1 MRAPHARS
9 PPLLGAKYIAMS
21 FAIYRA
27 EKLKSAGAISA
38 SAAHNA
44 RTRITPNADA
54 SRTSANRQLF
64 GFGGA
69 IPKPE
74 LLLAEWNRRT
84 VSVRRK
90 PDAVLLQELF
100 LGCSPEFFAQPPDKC
115 DFDALLNVWV
125 RLSVDWLHREFGE
138 NLLSATLHLDETTPH
153 IAAYV
158 VPLMPAKDGSI
169 WLSGK
174 KLFNPVTLAQ
184 QQDRYAASLEE
195 IGLERGVRGSV
206 AKHRTIRSYYGQ
218 IEQAEKSVRSAD
230 HQTDRARFDPPPKT
244 PLESSTSY
252 AARLASEA
260 NKRLQT
266 LAREADQV
274 KALALQADAA
284 KRAEQSQRRTSRKLS
299 TELDA
304 ARRAQRELTDLVRDI
319 PLPEVLRRLGWG
331 DGQSEGGSMIW
342 RTGEHAIA
350 VTGAKWFDHK
360 AGRGGGK
367 SIDLVMHLMSCN
379 FSEAVGWLAGQWS
392 ARQASAAVRVAAAQL
407 TASSPKKTF
416 SDLWSYFAKPDAQ
429 ATQLARDYL
438 VTSRGLSPVLVDAQ
452 IHAGMLHGSFQR
464 QRVTAPRPWCVFRHL
479 NADGATT
486 GATLR
491 ALGDEDQPKRAI
503 GDKTT
508 AFFAIG
514 PAILDA
520 DELVFVE
527 SPIDALSYLQRSER
541 ARVVSV
547 GGSIVPDV
555 ALQAART
562 HLLPI
567 TVALDRDQAGESG
580 WQSVLT
586 RVRDWGAD
594 FLARLRRVVPRLV
607 GWEVKDWND
616 LLRAEALE
624 ATRPATP
631 GSKPMI
637 PANDAPLPTIKTRS
651 AAKHRS
657 TEA

>member
-1 MRAPHARS
+1 
-9 PPLLGAKYIAMS
+9 MS
-21 FAIYRA
+21 FAIYRT

-44 RTRITPNADA
+44 RTRITPNADT

-74 LLLAEWNRRT
+74 ILLAEWERRT
-84 VSVRRK
+84 ASARRK

-100 LGCSPEFFAQPPDKC
+100 LGCSPEFFAELTDNRE
-115 DFDALLNVWV
+115 FDTHLDAWV
-125 RLSVDWLHREFGE
+125 RLSVDWLQREFGE

-158 VPLMPAKDGSI
+158 VPLMPAKDGSV

-174 KLFNPVTLAQ
+174 KLFNPVTLTQ
-184 QQDRYAASLEE
+184 QQDRYAAAVAEL
-195 IGLERGVRGSV
+195 GLQRGVRGSI

-218 IEQAEKSVRSAD
+218 IEQAENAVRAVG
-230 HQTDRARFDPPPKT
+230 HQGDRAPFNPPPKAL
-244 PLESSTSY
+244 LESSAAY
-252 AARLASEA
+252 AARIADEA
-260 NKRLQT
+260 NKRMQV
-266 LAREADQV
+266 LAHEADQV

-284 KRAEQSQRRTSRKLS
+284 KQAEQRQRRTSPKLS
-299 TELDA
+299 AELDA
-304 ARRAQRELTDLVRDI
+304 ARKAQRELTDLVRDI
-319 PLPEVLRRLGWG
+319 PLPDVLRRLGWG
-331 DGQSEGGSMIW
+331 DGQSEGRSMIW

-360 AGRGGGK
+360 AGKGDGK

-379 FSEAVGWLAGQWS
+379 FNEAVGWLAGQWT
-392 ARQASAAVRVAAAQL
+392 ANQASAAVRVAAAQL
-407 TASSPKKTF
+407 ATSTPKKTF
-416 SDLWSYFAKPDAQ
+416 ADLWTYFAKPDAQ
-429 ATQLARDYL
+429 ATQLAREYL
-438 VTSRGLSPVLVDAQ
+438 ITSRGLSPVVVDAQ
-452 IHAGMLHGSFQR
+452 IHAGMLHGSFQP
-464 QRVTAPRPWCVFRHL
+464 QRAAAPRPWCVFRHL
-479 NADGATT
+479 NSDGTTT

-547 GGSIVPDV
+547 GGSVVPDA
-555 ALQAART
+555 ALQIART
-562 HLLPI
+562 HQLPI
-567 TVALDRDQAGESG
+567 TVALDNDQAGEHG
-580 WQSVLT
+580 WQGVLG
-586 RVRDWGAD
+586 RARAWGES
-594 FLARLRRVVPRLV
+594 FVARLRRVVPRLM
-607 GWEVKDWND
+607 GWEVKDWNE
-616 LLRAEALE
+616 LLRAEGIE
-624 ATRPATP
+624 ATRGLSTSQP
-631 GSKPMI
+631 
-637 PANDAPLPTIKTRS
+637 APLSLVAAQERTINQQVKTRQ
-651 AAKHRS
+651 HG
-657 TEA
+657 

>member
-1 MRAPHARS
+1 
-9 PPLLGAKYIAMS
+9 MS

-27 EKLKSAGAISA
+27 EKLKSPGAISA
-38 SAAHNA
+38 SVAHNA
-44 RTRITPNADA
+44 RTRNTPNADA

-64 GFGGA
+64 GFSGV

-74 LLLAEWNRRT
+74 MLLAEWERRT
-84 VSVRRK
+84 VSARRK

-100 LGCSPEFFAQPPDKC
+100 LGCSPEFFAELTDARE
-115 DFDALLNVWV
+115 FDAHLDAWV
-125 RLSVDWLHREFGE
+125 RLSVDWLNREFGE

-158 VPLMPAKDGSI
+158 IPLMPAKDGSV

-174 KLFNPVTLAQ
+174 KLFNPVTLTQ
-184 QQDRYAASLEE
+184 QQDRYAAAVAEL
-195 IGLERGVRGSV
+195 GLERGVRGSI

-218 IEQAEKSVRSAD
+218 IEQAEKCVRSAN
-230 HQTDRARFDPPPKT
+230 QQADRARFNPPAKAL
-244 PLESSTSY
+244 LESSAAY

-266 LAREADQV
+266 LAREADQM

-284 KRAEQSQRRTSRKLS
+284 KQAEQRQRRTSQKLS

-304 ARRAQRELTDLVRDI
+304 ARRSQRELTDLVRDI
-319 PLPEVLRRLGWG
+319 PLPDVLRRLGWG
-331 DGQSEGGSMIW
+331 DGQPEGSSMIW

-350 VTGAKWFDHK
+350 VTGEKWFDHK
-360 AGRGGGK
+360 AGKGGGK
-367 SIDLVMHLMSCN
+367 SIDLVMHLMSCS
-379 FSEAVGWLAGQWS
+379 FSEAVGWLAGQWT
-392 ARQASAAVRVAAAQL
+392 ATQVSAAVRVAAAQL
-407 TASSPKKTF
+407 ATSTPKKTF
-416 SDLWSYFAKPDAQ
+416 ADLWAYFAKPDAQ
-429 ATQLARDYL
+429 ATELAREYL
-438 VTSRGLSPVLVDAQ
+438 VTSRGLSAALVDAQ
-452 IHAGMLHGSFQR
+452 IHTGLLHGSFQR
-464 QRVTAPRPWCVFRHL
+464 QRSAAPRPWCVFRHL
-479 NADGATT
+479 DSDGQTT

-547 GGSIVPDV
+547 GGSVIPDA

-562 HLLPI
+562 HQLPI
-567 TVALDRDQAGESG
+567 TVALDNDHAGEQG
-580 WQSVLT
+580 WQGVLG
-586 RVRDWGAD
+586 RVRSWGAS
-594 FLARLRRVVPRLV
+594 FVERLRRVVPRLM
-607 GWEVKDWND
+607 GWEVKDWNE
-616 LLRAEALE
+616 LIRAEEVE
-624 ATRPATP
+624 ATRVSVPQPT
-631 GSKPMI
+631 
-637 PANDAPLPTIKTRS
+637 PLPLTASSECS
-651 AAKHRS
+651 ASRPAKPGQHG
-657 TEA
+657 